1 MGTITNDYSQPE
13 GDWDR
18 QVLEPAEAL
27 LIESCLQLL
36 GHPGHI

>member
-13 GDWDR
+13 GDGDR

-27 LIESCLQLL
+27 LREPCV
-36 GHPGHI
+36 